1 MPSRNSINKP
11 KGKMH
16 RAQHATAISKKRT
29 ARAKSAVPTRSSA
42 GRYNTET
49 APRPTDSQA
58 LALYNGGVTSKGS
71 GVTTQSLSKKRAKKI
86 ERNSRYVA
94 KRNQELAIDLAAQ
107 NDGMDVEIES
117 ASKRVK
123 AKKPAT
129 QLEKV
134 KEALWAAV
142 DDSAAGDFGLDVLGD
157 GTTLGIQA
165 F

>member
-11 KGKMH
+11 KGKIH
-16 RAQHATAISKKRT
+16 RAQHGAAISKKRA
-29 ARAKSAVPTRSSA
+29 ARSKAALPTRSSA

-49 APRPTDSQA
+49 APRPTDSHA
-58 LALYNGGVTSKGS
+58 LALYSGSGPSLGS
-71 GVTTQSLSKKRAKKI
+71 GVTTKSLSKKRAKKI

-94 KRNQELAIDLAAQ
+94 KRNEQLSIDLAAKEE
-107 NDGMDVEIES
+107 GMDVDMDGE
-117 ASKRVK
+117 SKRVRN
-123 AKKPAT
+123 KKPQT

-142 DDSAAGDFGLDVLGD
+142 DDVSGAFEVDVLGE
-157 GTTLGIQA
+157 GTTIGIQA